1 MQNELKEA
9 TTPYQGTG
17 NGSRTSPCVLLNM
30 DVKGQRARDRQF
42 VQIFLS
48 HKLKDRSSAK
58 AVSEVL
64 QANSAEKIR
73 VFIAED
79 IAKGVI
85 YQKEIEQQLYDS
97 DWFVLLFTGVE
108 DDDWSW
114 CHHEA
119 GIFCGMTYPDD
130 KRVIVLYPPNIDLP
144 DPLAKY
150 EAVKCETTA
159 DGKSEDVDRFLQDLF
174 GKEPYP
180 GFPAINP
187 YFAFRADTTRQEAA
201 AKIVQSVGR
210 LVVEFDR
217 SR

>member
-42 VQIFLS
+42 VQVFLS

-79 IAKGVI
+79 IAKGVV
-85 YQKEIEQQLYDS
+85 YQKEIEQQLYR
-97 DWFVLLFTGVE
+97 VLIGLSCYSLVLK
-108 DDDWSW
+108 
-114 CHHEA
+114 
-119 GIFCGMTYPDD
+119 MTIGRGAIT
-130 KRVIVLYPPNIDLP
+130 K
-144 DPLAKY
+144 LA
-150 EAVKCETTA
+150 
-159 DGKSEDVDRFLQDLF
+159 F
-174 GKEPYP
+174 
-180 GFPAINP
+180 
-187 YFAFRADTTRQEAA
+187 FAA
-201 AKIVQSVGR
+201 
-210 LVVEFDR
+210 
-217 SR
+217 